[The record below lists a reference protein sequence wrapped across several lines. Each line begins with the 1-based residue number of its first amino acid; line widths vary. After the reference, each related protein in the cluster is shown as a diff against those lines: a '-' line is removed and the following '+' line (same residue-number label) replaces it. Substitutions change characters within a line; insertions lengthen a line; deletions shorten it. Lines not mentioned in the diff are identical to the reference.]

1 MPRATTEPKARG
13 YALRKGARGA
23 VSREDDFLEE
33 ICALFSV
40 VIALAAENAKW
51 VAALHE
57 EMSRPPAPGLFPW
70 VGSFP
75 FVILGRPS

>member
-1 MPRATTEPKARG
+1 MPRATTEPKARR

-40 VIALAAENAKW
+40 VIALAA
-51 VAALHE
+51 LHE
-57 EMSRPPAPGLFPW
+57 AMSHPPAPGLFPW

-75 FVILGRPS
+75 FVIMRRPS